1 MISKYRTLSLVVV
14 AALLSA
20 LLLGTSSRPAEAAEL
35 PEREQQ
41 IHRLY
46 WVTLGRSGDPAG
58 VRDWTQRMIDGESL
72 ERIALRMV
80 LSKEGRAKA
89 PAGTSF
95 SRNAYVWA
103 LGREPGPID
112 AVVWKGV
119 PETEVLV
126 AVANSPEHRALF
138 AARPQPDAV
147 ATDLTPTPTH
157 PAGWVNAGHGV
168 YVPPVLLEIR
178 RCESGGNYKAVN
190 GSSGA
195 SGAYQFLRSSWAAY
209 GHNTRFGTSTGAAAT
224 PAQQDEAAVITFQ
237 RSGTRPWLASQHCW
251 R

>member
-1 MISKYRTLSLVVV
+1 MVVV
-14 AALLSA
+14 ALLA
-20 LLLGTSSRPAEAAEL
+20 TLLLGISSKPVEAAEL
-35 PEREQQ
+35 SEREQQ

-46 WVTLGRSGDPAG
+46 WVSLGRTGDPAG
-58 VRDWTQRMIDGESL
+58 VRHWTQQLIDGASL
-72 ERIALRMV
+72 ENIVLRMV
-80 LSKEGRAKA
+80 LSREGRSKAKA
-89 PAGTSF
+89 GSSF

-119 PETEVLV
+119 PETKVLV
-126 AVANSPEHRALF
+126 AVANSPEHRAIF
-138 AARPQPDAV
+138 ATRPQPSPV
-147 ATDLTPTPTH
+147 ATDLKPTPTH
-157 PAGWVNAGHGV
+157 PPGWVDAGHGV
-168 YVPPVLLEIR
+168 YVPAVLIEIR

-224 PAQQDEAAVITFQ
+224 PAQQDQAAVITYQ
-237 RSGTRPWLASQHCW
+237 RSGTRPWLASRHCW